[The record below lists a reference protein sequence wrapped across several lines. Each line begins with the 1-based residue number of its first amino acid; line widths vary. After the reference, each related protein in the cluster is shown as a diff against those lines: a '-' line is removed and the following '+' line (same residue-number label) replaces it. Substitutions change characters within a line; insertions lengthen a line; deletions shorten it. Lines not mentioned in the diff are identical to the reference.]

1 MNDPQHDATQA
12 LLAAILMH
20 VPFDGWSET
29 SFRAACA
36 DAQISEPA
44 ARLHFPR
51 GALDLA
57 VAFHRAGDQAM
68 LEAMQA
74 ADLSE
79 LKIREKIIF
88 AVRTRLQAVADK
100 EAVRRGSTLFAL
112 PQNTLEGA
120 KLIWGTSD
128 AIWQAI
134 GDSSRD
140 LNWYSKRT
148 TLSAVYTSCV
158 LYWLGD
164 DSVNYQATWDFLER
178 RIANVMQ
185 FESFKH
191 KMRENPVFSRLS
203 AGPSKIFSKIKAP
216 SLSEVS
222 SLPGQWRGRS

>member
-36 DAQISEPA
+36 DAQISEPV
-44 ARLHFPR
+44 ARLYFTR

-88 AVRTRLQAVADK
+88 AVRTRLQAVPDK

-120 KLIWGTSD
+120 KLVWGTSD

-134 GDSSRD
+134 GDGSRD
-140 LNWYSKRT
+140 INWYSKRA

-178 RIANVMQ
+178 RIVNVMQ
-185 FESFKH
+185 FE
-191 KMRENPVFSRLS
+191 RTVW
-203 AGPSKIFSKIKAP
+203 KIA
-216 SLSEVS
+216 
-222 SLPGQWRGRS
+222 RGKLFN

>member
-12 LLAAILMH
+12 LRAAILMH

-100 EAVRRGSTLFAL
+100 EAVRRGST
-112 PQNTLEGA
+112 
-120 KLIWGTSD
+120 
-128 AIWQAI
+128 
-134 GDSSRD
+134 
-140 LNWYSKRT
+140 
-148 TLSAVYTSCV
+148 
-158 LYWLGD
+158 
-164 DSVNYQATWDFLER
+164 
-178 RIANVMQ
+178 
-185 FESFKH
+185 
-191 KMRENPVFSRLS
+191 
-203 AGPSKIFSKIKAP
+203 
-216 SLSEVS
+216 
-222 SLPGQWRGRS
+222 

>member
-178 RIANVMQ
+178 RIANVM
-185 FESFKH
+185 
-191 KMRENPVFSRLS
+191 
-203 AGPSKIFSKIKAP
+203 
-216 SLSEVS
+216 
-222 SLPGQWRGRS
+222 

>member
-1 MNDPQHDATQA
+1 MNDPQNDTTQA
-12 LLAAILMH
+12 FLAAILMY

-36 DAQISEPA
+36 DAQISEPV

-79 LKIREKIIF
+79 LKVREKIIF
-88 AVRTRLQAVADK
+88 AVRTRLQVVPDK
-100 EAVRRGSTLFAL
+100 EAVRRESTLFVL

-120 KLIWGTSD
+120 KLIWETSD
-128 AIWQAI
+128 SIWQAI
-134 GDSSRD
+134 GDGSRD

-148 TLSAVYTSCV
+148 TLSAVYISCV

-164 DSVNYQATWDFLER
+164 DSINYQATWDFLER

-191 KMRENPVFSRLS
+191 EMRENPVFSRLS
-203 AGPSKIFSKIKAP
+203 PGPSKVFSKIKALSP
-216 SLSEVS
+216 SEVS
-222 SLPGQWRGRS
+222 SLPGQWRG